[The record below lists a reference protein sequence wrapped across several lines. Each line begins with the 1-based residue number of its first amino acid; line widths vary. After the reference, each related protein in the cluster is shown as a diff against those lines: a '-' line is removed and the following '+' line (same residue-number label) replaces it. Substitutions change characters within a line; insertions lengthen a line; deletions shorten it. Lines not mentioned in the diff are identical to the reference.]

1 MRLRSPSGSLSQFTA
16 QKKGT
21 TYPAV
26 PGDRDPQNIDHW
38 YWQFTY
44 KERSDDGQLRSR
56 AVAVR
61 RGDVPTV
68 RSMILHHSS
77 IAEILTF
84 LGK

>member
-1 MRLRSPSGSLSQFTA
+1 MRLCSPSGSLSQFTA

-26 PGDRDPQNIDHW
+26 FGDRDPHNIDHW

-44 KERSDDGQLRSR
+44 KERSADGQLRSR
-56 AVAVR
+56 KVSVPR
-61 RGDVPTV
+61 DHVPTV

-77 IAEILTF
+77 ISEILTF